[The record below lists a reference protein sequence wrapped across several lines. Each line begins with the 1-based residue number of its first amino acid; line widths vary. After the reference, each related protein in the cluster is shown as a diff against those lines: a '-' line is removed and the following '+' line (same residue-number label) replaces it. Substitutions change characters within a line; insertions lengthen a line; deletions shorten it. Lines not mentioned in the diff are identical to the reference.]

1 MFTGVGRAVP
11 ARTFFRSR
19 CPEHLTDMEDNN
31 RPEEKEIK
39 KTGMTL
45 RVCGVE
51 PESIVDGPGFR
62 YVLFVQGCPHHCH
75 GCHNPESWD
84 PKAGFDMTTGEVF
97 AEIQEN
103 PHLRGVT
110 FSGGEPF
117 EQVPALLELAKM
129 CREAGL
135 SLMSYSGY
143 TLDEL
148 EARHD
153 PDTDELLGM
162 LDVLV
167 DGRYDEKLR
176 NLTLIYC
183 GSENQRVIDMRKT
196 RKARTEG
203 DHGIVIPYKSS
214 FDADIEI

>member
-1 MFTGVGRAVP
+1 MK
-11 ARTFFRSR
+11 
-19 CPEHLTDMEDNN
+19 EMDNSDTVK
-31 RPEEKEIK
+31 KEISRE
-39 KTGMTL
+39 GQII

-84 PKAGFDMTTGEVF
+84 PNAGFDMTTGEVF
-97 AEIQEN
+97 AEIMEN

-117 EQVPALLELAKM
+117 EQVPALIELARM

-143 TLDEL
+143 TLEEL
-148 EARHD
+148 EGRHD
-153 PDTDELLGM
+153 PATDEFLGM

-196 RKARTEG
+196 RNARLAG
-203 DHGIVIPYKSS
+203 DDGIVIPYKSS
-214 FDADIEI
+214 FDVEIEI

>member
-1 MFTGVGRAVP
+1 MK
-11 ARTFFRSR
+11 
-19 CPEHLTDMEDNN
+19 EMDNSDTVK
-31 RPEEKEIK
+31 KEISRE
-39 KTGMTL
+39 GQII

-97 AEIQEN
+97 AEIMEN

-117 EQVPALLELAKM
+117 EQVPALIELARM

-143 TLDEL
+143 TLEEL
-148 EARHD
+148 EGRHD
-153 PDTDELLGM
+153 PATDEFLGM

-196 RKARTEG
+196 RNARLAG
-203 DHGIVIPYKSS
+203 DDGIVIPYKSS
-214 FDADIEI
+214 FDVEIEI

>member
-1 MFTGVGRAVP
+1 MK
-11 ARTFFRSR
+11 
-19 CPEHLTDMEDNN
+19 EMDNSDTVK
-31 RPEEKEIK
+31 KEISRE
-39 KTGMTL
+39 GQII

-84 PKAGFDMTTGEVF
+84 PQAGFDMTTGEVF
-97 AEIQEN
+97 AEIMEN

-117 EQVPALLELAKM
+117 EQVPALIELARM

-143 TLDEL
+143 TLEEL
-148 EARHD
+148 EGRHD
-153 PDTDELLGM
+153 PATDEFLGM

-196 RKARTEG
+196 RNARLAG
-203 DHGIVIPYKSS
+203 DDGIVIPYKSS
-214 FDADIEI
+214 FDVEIEI